1 MHIIQIIKY
10 FVWRYYKNMKLLP
23 RNLQQQIRPWLVKP
37 DLIIILGARQVGKT
51 SLLSLLEAE
60 IKTRWGKTKNI
71 LSFNLEDADQL
82 AALNRDPKYFKD
94 YLLLSGA
101 DPAKDSFVMIDE
113 VQYLD
118 DPSHFLK
125 YLTDFE
131 PSIKLIVTGSTSI
144 KIKKFKD
151 GLTGRKKSFQLFPL
165 EFNEFVEF
173 KKKTHLNALMKSVNL
188 NEILSNQLEIDP
200 LRIQPFQNE
209 LATLFEEY
217 ILYGGYPKVV
227 LSGSLDEKL
236 QELRELFE
244 TYELKDVNVL
254 FDVINIKAFRKLFRL
269 IAGNV
274 GNLLNVNEIS
284 GTIGIGRDTVRRYL
298 TVLENTFIVHQL
310 SPFHSNIRKELTKMP
325 NLFFLDTGLR
335 NFAVKNFTELS
346 FRSDRG
352 SLFENAIFG
361 QLYKN
366 LGVIDQLFFW
376 RTQSKNEVDFIL
388 TGSKKIAAEVKH
400 SADRRLRIPT
410 GLRAFHNIYPDFKRV
425 VVTTHQFA
433 RREEIYYLPGWMV

>member
-1 MHIIQIIKY
+1 MQ
-10 FVWRYYKNMKLLP
+10 LLP
-23 RNLQQQIRPWLVKP
+23 RNLQQKIHPWLVKP

-51 SLLSLLEAE
+51 SLLSLLETE

-71 LSFNLEDADQL
+71 LSFNLEDVDQL
-82 AALNRDPKYFKD
+82 TALNRDPKYFKD

-101 DPAKDSFVMIDE
+101 DPTKDSLVMIDE

-165 EFNEFVEF
+165 EFNEFLEF
-173 KKKTHLNALMKSVNL
+173 KEKTHLNSVMKSFNL
-188 NEILSNQLEIDP
+188 NKLLSNQLEIDP
-200 LRIQPFQNE
+200 LRILPFQNE

-227 LSGSLDEKL
+227 LAGSRDEKL
-236 QELRELFE
+236 EELRELFE
-244 TYELKDVNVL
+244 TYELKDVNIL
-254 FDVINIKAFRKLFRL
+254 FDVSNIKAFRNLFRL
-269 IAGNV
+269 MAGNV
-274 GNLLNVNEIS
+274 GNLLNVNEIA

-298 TVLENTFIVHQL
+298 AVLENTFIVHQL

-325 NLFFLDTGLR
+325 KLFFLDTGLR

-361 QLYKN
+361 QFYKN

-388 TGSKKIAAEVKH
+388 TGAKQIAAEVKLT
-400 SADRRLRIPT
+400 ADSRLKIPT
-410 GLRAFHNIYPDFKRV
+410 GLKAFHKIYPDFKRV
-425 VVTTHQFA
+425 VITTHQFA
-433 RREEIYYLPGWMV
+433 LHAEAYYLPGWMV

>member
-1 MHIIQIIKY
+1 
-10 FVWRYYKNMKLLP
+10 MKLFP
-23 RNLQQQIRPWLVKP
+23 RKLQQKIRPWLDKP

-51 SLLSLLEAE
+51 SLLSLFDAE
-60 IKTRWGKTKNI
+60 IKARWGQTKNI

-94 YLLLSGA
+94 YLFLSGA
-101 DPAKDSFVMIDE
+101 DPTKDSFVMIDE

-144 KIKKFKD
+144 EIKKFKD

-165 EFNEFVEF
+165 EFGEFVVF
-173 KKKTHLNALMKSVNL
+173 KEKTHLNAVMKSFDPYK
-188 NEILSNQLEIDP
+188 ILSNQLEIDP
-200 LRIQPFQNE
+200 QRILPFQNE

-227 LSGSLDEKL
+227 LAGSRNDKL

-254 FDVINIKAFRKLFRL
+254 FDVSNIKAFRNLFRL
-269 IAGNV
+269 MAGNV
-274 GNLLNVNEIS
+274 GNLLNVNEIA

-298 TVLENTFIVHQL
+298 GVLENTFIVHQL

-325 NLFFLDTGLR
+325 KLFFLDTGLR

-361 QLYKN
+361 QFYKK

-388 TGSKKIAAEVKH
+388 TGAKKIAAEVKH
-400 SADRRLRIPT
+400 TADRRLKIPT
-410 GLRAFHNIYPDFKRV
+410 GLRAFRKIYPDFTQV

-433 RREEIYYLPGWMV
+433 QHAEAYYLPGWMV